1 MESLDLV
8 EVLRSTCFA
17 LASSMKPFRITELS
31 SQANPTLLELVITY
45 CTVGTGIQ
53 DLLQFDNPS

>member
-45 CTVGTGIQ
+45 CTVRTGIQ